1 MLCCGTIDV
10 LLHTV
15 LLVVSVIVTG
25 LRLSSLDGFEV
36 SVAVD
41 PDAGIELMVAGPSM
55 TTTRVLAVKV

>member
-41 PDAGIELMVAGPSM
+41 PDPGIELMVAGPSM